1 MVMQGQKMAAQKM
14 EGITKSEHKDHG
26 MQIIKGI
33 SANNNITIGRIFYLA
48 GSKRAEMPAKSD
60 DPWNE
65 IRRYNEAT
73 ESLISSLKELYDES
87 GLAMALISIIED
99 EAFRNAIRGEILTHT
114 VTAEYAV
121 ESVGGMFSKSLA
133 AVRDE
138 YTQARALD
146 VKDVCDQL
154 IGLLK
159 EEGPGPDNMKE
170 PAILAADS
178 LNASELMRMD
188 RSRILG
194 IITRQGSPLS
204 HVSILAG
211 IWDIPAVSGLEIDE
225 SMNGKEA
232 VVDGESGRIFVEPDI
247 RTLSL
252 YEKRYAGILMKREML
267 GRLKGREDITLSGQR
282 VDILA
287 NIGNEGDLDQA
298 VRNDARGVG
307 LLRTEFLYSQAKDY
321 PDELSQLLIYRRIAR
336 RIKDMPL
343 IIRTLDIRED
353 KRPAYFAPDREKEKE
368 ILRTQLRAIL
378 RASAFGNIKILY
390 PMISSLKQLREIK
403 ETFESVKDELGGEGL
418 DFKDIEQGIMVE
430 TPAAVLISMELA
442 KEADFFS
449 IGTNDLT
456 RLTLAADESSPD
468 ISGMLK
474 EGLETILEMIRT
486 SISNAHLA
494 GIKAGI
500 CGEMAGDLSLT
511 ERFVSM
517 GVDMLSVPPARI
529 LELRD
534 AVRRIE

>member
-1 MVMQGQKMAAQKM
+1 
-14 EGITKSEHKDHG
+14 
-26 MQIIKGI
+26 
-33 SANNNITIGRIFYLA
+33 
-48 GSKRAEMPAKSD
+48 
-60 DPWNE
+60 
-65 IRRYNEAT
+65 
-73 ESLISSLKELYDES
+73 
-87 GLAMALISIIED
+87 
-99 EAFRNAIRGEILTHT
+99 
-114 VTAEYAV
+114 
-121 ESVGGMFSKSLA
+121 
-133 AVRDE
+133 
-138 YTQARALD
+138 
-146 VKDVCDQL
+146 
-154 IGLLK
+154 
-159 EEGPGPDNMKE
+159 
-170 PAILAADS
+170 
-178 LNASELMRMD
+178 MD